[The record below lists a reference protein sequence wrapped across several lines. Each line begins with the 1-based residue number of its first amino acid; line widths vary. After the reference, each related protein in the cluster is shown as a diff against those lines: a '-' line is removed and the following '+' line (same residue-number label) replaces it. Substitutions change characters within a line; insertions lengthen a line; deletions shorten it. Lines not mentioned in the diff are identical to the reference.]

1 MFVGAERGESLADG
15 HADRLFPSHHPYQV
29 VAVLDQRGILL
40 RVDDAGFID
49 FVQPACNHF
58 DIFLW
63 QSRDAVS
70 VSTPE
75 LADLFLFGSRS
86 DVEVRLEM
94 LHHRVALGLQ
104 SLVRLEDRKVELG
117 DQLSVHPWFSLVVME
132 EFSPCAWKKEHDQ
145 YHGNDDQCGPRN
157 HVAPIVMAYVSES
170 YHLVPFFVNVLITCP
185 ALPC

>member
-15 HADRLFPSHHPYQV
+15 HADRLFPRHHPYQV

-58 DIFLW
+58 DIFLR

-94 LHHRVALGLQ
+94 LHH
-104 SLVRLEDRKVELG
+104 
-117 DQLSVHPWFSLVVME
+117 
-132 EFSPCAWKKEHDQ
+132 
-145 YHGNDDQCGPRN
+145 
-157 HVAPIVMAYVSES
+157 
-170 YHLVPFFVNVLITCP
+170 
-185 ALPC
+185 